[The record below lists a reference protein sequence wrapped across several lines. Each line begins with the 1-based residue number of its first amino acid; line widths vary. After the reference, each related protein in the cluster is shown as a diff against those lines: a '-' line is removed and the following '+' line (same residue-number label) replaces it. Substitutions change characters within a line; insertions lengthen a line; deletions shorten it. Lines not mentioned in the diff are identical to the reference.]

1 MKQVG
6 KRLLSLLLALCMM
19 MSLCVS
25 ALAVN
30 DVTVTATLDTPTL
43 YRKSVA
49 QTVKL
54 RVATSEPITICD
66 YQVKLKLPEG
76 WTVTAME
83 NDDANA
89 QLVPADYNLATG
101 SVVWNGDGE
110 DHSVTNFVI
119 YTVEIPADTKA
130 GRYELSLYEVEANAT
145 YGTKPV
151 LTSPDNNT
159 SATLTIKDD
168 DTSNLY
174 KDYCVAFYTGGGSGQ
189 STLQM
194 GTDKN
199 VVSLEVLI
207 QNGIINKGQTYNAYG
222 ITLSYD
228 PTILE
233 FVKVGNVDCIYSVEN
248 DKVNGTVTVYR
259 SGTQLSC
266 SARDGFFAEF
276 KGIATGSCN
285 VAITRAYVDK
295 GENANVRNAPSAN
308 ITTTGYIVNV
318 DGPYYNVTASSPQ
331 ELVYE
336 PYAKANT
343 AYTFTLANG
352 YDWRGMAIR
361 YTIDNGDGI
370 SWPVEYDTTK
380 NCYTIPANW
389 VTGDIHIDVSF
400 RNFDVTVEGNAKND
414 VTLSSTSKPSYRV
427 DYPFTLN
434 KQEGW
439 TYTVAVTVG
448 GKNANYTVSED
459 GKTYTIAGKDII
471 GNIVITANKAKGDS
485 QISFSGDTSD
495 LEGEA
500 IRNAPVGEDFTFTI
514 KKDANYDYTVDAK
527 YTESGKTIPVTEDPE
542 GTYTIKGEYI
552 TGDAI
557 TITIT
562 KTAKWKWTVEVSEY
576 VKVGKAQSVFLITA
590 KLNDG
595 VTLDAGSTLA
605 YGDELT
611 LSISWRRQRIEYIL
625 KNEKYKGD
633 AILQKSYTTESFPR
647 KRKNNHGERNAY
659 YMEDSHAAIVSDVD
673 FETVQKIRAGHR
685 RSTGIT
691 NTVLR
696 GTLYCCCESP
706 LRMRM
711 SGQSV
716 YWVCIR
722 HSHNASAC
730 PITQI
735 PEVQIQQAFL
745 QLYYNLKHQGSHILP
760 DLITNL
766 QPIRERKFL
775 WSVDVIELNKQ
786 IAELTSQ
793 NQLLTTLRES
803 GCVDPDIFIS
813 KSNAL
818 TEQLRAA
825 KQAKSRILNQDG
837 DDTITG
843 TQELLTILKRGPETL
858 HDFDGELF
866 GQLIDKV
873 IIESNTSLRFRL
885 KNGLELRESI
895 ERTVR

>member
-459 GKTYTIAGKDII
+459 GKTYTIAGKD
-471 GNIVITANKAKGDS
+471 
-485 QISFSGDTSD
+485 
-495 LEGEA
+495 
-500 IRNAPVGEDFTFTI
+500 
-514 KKDANYDYTVDAK
+514 
-527 YTESGKTIPVTEDPE
+527 
-542 GTYTIKGEYI
+542 
-552 TGDAI
+552 
-557 TITIT
+557 
-562 KTAKWKWTVEVSEY
+562 
-576 VKVGKAQSVFLITA
+576 
-590 KLNDG
+590 
-595 VTLDAGSTLA
+595 
-605 YGDELT
+605 
-611 LSISWRRQRIEYIL
+611 
-625 KNEKYKGD
+625 
-633 AILQKSYTTESFPR
+633 
-647 KRKNNHGERNAY
+647 
-659 YMEDSHAAIVSDVD
+659 
-673 FETVQKIRAGHR
+673 
-685 RSTGIT
+685 
-691 NTVLR
+691 
-696 GTLYCCCESP
+696 
-706 LRMRM
+706 M

>member
-542 GTYTIKGEYI
+542 GTYTIQC
-552 TGDAI
+552 A
-557 TITIT
+557 
-562 KTAKWKWTVEVSEY
+562 
-576 VKVGKAQSVFLITA
+576 
-590 KLNDG
+590 
-595 VTLDAGSTLA
+595 
-605 YGDELT
+605 
-611 LSISWRRQRIEYIL
+611 
-625 KNEKYKGD
+625 
-633 AILQKSYTTESFPR
+633 
-647 KRKNNHGERNAY
+647 
-659 YMEDSHAAIVSDVD
+659 
-673 FETVQKIRAGHR
+673 
-685 RSTGIT
+685 
-691 NTVLR
+691 
-696 GTLYCCCESP
+696 
-706 LRMRM
+706 
-711 SGQSV
+711 
-716 YWVCIR
+716 
-722 HSHNASAC
+722 
-730 PITQI
+730 
-735 PEVQIQQAFL
+735 
-745 QLYYNLKHQGSHILP
+745 
-760 DLITNL
+760 
-766 QPIRERKFL
+766 
-775 WSVDVIELNKQ
+775 
-786 IAELTSQ
+786 
-793 NQLLTTLRES
+793 
-803 GCVDPDIFIS
+803 
-813 KSNAL
+813 
-818 TEQLRAA
+818 
-825 KQAKSRILNQDG
+825 
-837 DDTITG
+837 
-843 TQELLTILKRGPETL
+843 
-858 HDFDGELF
+858 
-866 GQLIDKV
+866 
-873 IIESNTSLRFRL
+873 ESNTSIDLHIVSDEHGVEIYEDLSSNDYDAIDSERDDVSLPTGTVLFLSGNGTLYFHSSNAQVDALPTETAPNPLVSDAAYTLSDSEDSLYLLVGEDIEPGVYDVTCTAGTGYFSFVLPMENTRTMYCSAWLYGDPDYVDTLRHITLTEDTEVTLSNYSDMDFTITL
-885 KNGLELRESI
+885 TPSE
-895 ERTVR
+895 TVYVHE

>member
-159 SATLTIKDD
+159 SATLTIKEDD
-168 DTSNLY
+168 GGADYQKYYRAYLY
-174 KDYCVAFYTGGGSGQ
+174 SGV
-189 STLQM
+189 SDLKL

-199 VVSLEVLI
+199 VGSVEVDILD
-207 QNGIINKGQTYNAYG
+207 GIINKGGTYNAYEV
-222 ITLSYD
+222 TLSYD
-228 PTILE
+228 PAILE
-233 FVKVGNVDCIYSVEN
+233 FVRVADIDGVYRTED
-248 DKVNGTVTVYR
+248 DKDNGTVTVYR
-259 SGTQLSC
+259 SGNEKTC
-266 SARDGFFAEF
+266 GARQGFVAVF
-276 KGIATGSCN
+276 KGIGPGSCDVN
-285 VAITRAYVDK
+285 ITRAYVDK
-295 GENANVRNAPSAN
+295 GENANIRNAPTAAIVSA
-308 ITTTGYIVNV
+308 GYTFNV
-318 DGPYYNVTASSPQ
+318 DTYYNVTASSSK

-343 AYTFTLANG
+343 EYTFTLADG

-370 SWPVEYDTTK
+370 SWPAEYDTTK

-389 VTGDIHIDVSF
+389 VTADIHIDVSF
-400 RNFDVTVEGNAKND
+400 RNFDVTVEGNAKD
-414 VTLSSTSKPSYRV
+414 EVTLSSTSKPSYRV
-427 DYPFTLN
+427 DYPFTLD

-439 TYTVAVTVG
+439 TYTVAVTAG
-448 GKNANYTVSED
+448 GENVKFTVSDD
-459 GKTYTIAGKDII
+459 GKTYTIAGKNII
-471 GNIVITANKAKGDS
+471 GDIVITANKTKGDS
-485 QISFSGDTSD
+485 QISFGGDTSD

-527 YTESGKTIPVTEDPE
+527 YTESGEAIPVTEDPD
-542 GTYTIKGEYI
+542 GTYTIEGKYI

-576 VKVGKAQSVFLITA
+576 VKVGNAQSVFLITA

-605 YGDELT
+605 YGDELMYRNEAQYEGAYAYLLFSDKT
-611 LSISWRRQRIEYIL
+611 QDEVKAEAETEGKISIVTGEAHTFSLTGDVNGTERIDVNDVQLVYNIY
-625 KNEKYKGD
+625 KTKYTAFD
-633 AILQKSYTTESFPR
+633 ANTT
-647 KRKNNHGERNAY
+647 
-659 YMEDSHAAIVSDVD
+659 ME
-673 FETVQKIRAGHR
+673 
-685 RSTGIT
+685 
-691 NTVLR
+691 
-696 GTLYCCCESP
+696 
-706 LRMRM
+706 
-711 SGQSV
+711 
-716 YWVCIR
+716 
-722 HSHNASAC
+722 
-730 PITQI
+730 
-735 PEVQIQQAFL
+735 
-745 QLYYNLKHQGSHILP
+745 
-760 DLITNL
+760 
-766 QPIRERKFL
+766 KFL
-775 WSVDVIELNKQ
+775 AADLNGDRMITVDDAVAVVNK
-786 IAELTSQ
+786 I
-793 NQLLTTLRES
+793 
-803 GCVDPDIFIS
+803 
-813 KSNAL
+813 K
-818 TEQLRAA
+818 
-825 KQAKSRILNQDG
+825 
-837 DDTITG
+837 
-843 TQELLTILKRGPETL
+843 
-858 HDFDGELF
+858 
-866 GQLIDKV
+866 
-873 IIESNTSLRFRL
+873 
-885 KNGLELRESI
+885 
-895 ERTVR
+895 

>member
-76 WTVTAME
+76 WPVTAME

-542 GTYTIKGEYI
+542 GTYTIAGADIKA
-552 TGDAI
+552 GDVI
-557 TITIT
+557 TITVEKKAIET
-562 KTAKWKWTVEVSEY
+562 KYTIEVNEY
-576 VKVGKAQSVFLITA
+576 VTLDGKAVFLITA
-590 KLNDG
+590 KLNKG
-595 VTLDAGSTLA
+595 VTLAEGKVLA
-605 YGDELT
+605 YGNNAMFQNADRYGGAYAYLVISDKSLAEVTAEAEADGKITEVEGSAETFNVNGDVNGTGLVDINDAQLVYNIYNT
-611 LSISWRRQRIEYIL
+611 KYDSFDTTTMKMFLAADVNNDKTVSSLDAAAVVASI
-625 KNEKYKGD
+625 K
-633 AILQKSYTTESFPR
+633 
-647 KRKNNHGERNAY
+647 
-659 YMEDSHAAIVSDVD
+659 
-673 FETVQKIRAGHR
+673 
-685 RSTGIT
+685 
-691 NTVLR
+691 
-696 GTLYCCCESP
+696 
-706 LRMRM
+706 
-711 SGQSV
+711 
-716 YWVCIR
+716 
-722 HSHNASAC
+722 
-730 PITQI
+730 
-735 PEVQIQQAFL
+735 
-745 QLYYNLKHQGSHILP
+745 
-760 DLITNL
+760 
-766 QPIRERKFL
+766 
-775 WSVDVIELNKQ
+775 
-786 IAELTSQ
+786 
-793 NQLLTTLRES
+793 
-803 GCVDPDIFIS
+803 
-813 KSNAL
+813 
-818 TEQLRAA
+818 
-825 KQAKSRILNQDG
+825 
-837 DDTITG
+837 
-843 TQELLTILKRGPETL
+843 
-858 HDFDGELF
+858 
-866 GQLIDKV
+866 
-873 IIESNTSLRFRL
+873 
-885 KNGLELRESI
+885 
-895 ERTVR
+895 

>member
-151 LTSPDNNT
+151 LTSPDNDT

-194 GTDKN
+194 GTDNN

-343 AYTFTLANG
+343 EYTFKLADG

-361 YTIDNGDGI
+361 YTIDNGDVI
-370 SWPVEYDTTK
+370 SWPAEYDTTK

-400 RNFDVTVEGNAKND
+400 RNFDVTVEGNAKD
-414 VTLSSTSKPSYRV
+414 EVTLSSTSKPSYRV
-427 DYPFTLN
+427 DYPFTLD

-439 TYTVAVTVG
+439 TYTVAVTAG

-471 GNIVITANKAKGDS
+471 DDIVITANKTKGDS
-485 QISFSGDTSD
+485 QISFGGDTSD
-495 LEGEA
+495 LEGEP

-552 TGDAI
+552 TGEDI

-576 VKVGKAQSVFLITA
+576 VKVGNAQSVFLITA

-605 YGDELT
+605 YGDELMYRNEAQYEGAYAYLLFSDKT
-611 LSISWRRQRIEYIL
+611 QNEVKAEAETEGKISIVTGEAHTFSLTGDVNGTERIDVNDVQMVYNMY
-625 KNEKYKGD
+625 KAKYTAFD
-633 AILQKSYTTESFPR
+633 ANTT
-647 KRKNNHGERNAY
+647 
-659 YMEDSHAAIVSDVD
+659 ME
-673 FETVQKIRAGHR
+673 
-685 RSTGIT
+685 
-691 NTVLR
+691 
-696 GTLYCCCESP
+696 
-706 LRMRM
+706 
-711 SGQSV
+711 
-716 YWVCIR
+716 
-722 HSHNASAC
+722 
-730 PITQI
+730 
-735 PEVQIQQAFL
+735 
-745 QLYYNLKHQGSHILP
+745 
-760 DLITNL
+760 
-766 QPIRERKFL
+766 KFL
-775 WSVDVIELNKQ
+775 AADLNGDGKVTVDDAFAVVKKIK
-786 IAELTSQ
+786 
-793 NQLLTTLRES
+793 
-803 GCVDPDIFIS
+803 
-813 KSNAL
+813 
-818 TEQLRAA
+818 
-825 KQAKSRILNQDG
+825 
-837 DDTITG
+837 
-843 TQELLTILKRGPETL
+843 
-858 HDFDGELF
+858 
-866 GQLIDKV
+866 
-873 IIESNTSLRFRL
+873 
-885 KNGLELRESI
+885 
-895 ERTVR
+895 

>member
-130 GRYELSLYEVEANAT
+130 GRYVLSLYEVEANAT

-151 LTSPDNNT
+151 LTSPDNDT
-159 SATLTIKDD
+159 SATLTIKEDD
-168 DTSNLY
+168 GGADYKKYYRAYLY
-174 KDYCVAFYTGGGSGQ
+174 SGV
-189 STLQM
+189 SDLKL

-199 VVSLEVLI
+199 VGSVEVDILD
-207 QNGIINKGQTYNAYG
+207 GIMNKGGTYNAYEV
-222 ITLSYD
+222 TLSYD
-228 PTILE
+228 PAILE
-233 FVKVGNVDCIYSVEN
+233 FVRVADIDGVYRTED
-248 DKVNGTVTVYR
+248 DKDNGTVTVYR
-259 SGTQLSC
+259 GGDEKTC
-266 SARDGFFAEF
+266 GAREGFVAEF
-276 KGIATGSCN
+276 KGIGPGSCDVN
-285 VAITRAYVDK
+285 ITRAYVDK
-295 GENANVRNAPSAN
+295 GENSNIRNAPTAAIVSA
-308 ITTTGYIVNV
+308 GYTFNV
-318 DGPYYNVTASSPQ
+318 DTYYNVTASSSK

-343 AYTFTLANG
+343 EYTFTLADG

-361 YTIDNGDGI
+361 YTINNGDGI
-370 SWPVEYDTTK
+370 SWPAEYDTTK

-389 VTGDIHIDVSF
+389 VTADIHIDVSF
-400 RNFDVTVEGNAKND
+400 RNFDVTVEGNAKD
-414 VTLSSTSKPSYRV
+414 EVTLSSTSKPSYRV
-427 DYPFTLN
+427 DYPFTLD

-439 TYTVAVTVG
+439 TYTVAVTAG
-448 GKNANYTVSED
+448 GENVKYTVSDD
-459 GKTYTIAGKDII
+459 GKTYTIAGKNII
-471 GNIVITANKAKGDS
+471 GDIVITANKAKGDS
-485 QISFSGDTSD
+485 QISFGGDTSD

-527 YTESGKTIPVTEDPE
+527 YTESGETIPVTEDPD
-542 GTYTIKGEYI
+542 GTYTIEGKYI

-576 VKVGKAQSVFLITA
+576 VKVGNAQSVFLITA

-605 YGDELT
+605 YGDELMY
-611 LSISWRRQRIEYIL
+611 R
-625 KNEKYKGD
+625 NEAQYKGAYAYLLFSDKTQDEVKAEAETEGKISIVTGEAHTFSLTGDVNGTERIDVNDVQMVYNMYKAKYTAFD
-633 AILQKSYTTESFPR
+633 ANTT
-647 KRKNNHGERNAY
+647 
-659 YMEDSHAAIVSDVD
+659 ME
-673 FETVQKIRAGHR
+673 
-685 RSTGIT
+685 
-691 NTVLR
+691 
-696 GTLYCCCESP
+696 
-706 LRMRM
+706 
-711 SGQSV
+711 
-716 YWVCIR
+716 
-722 HSHNASAC
+722 
-730 PITQI
+730 
-735 PEVQIQQAFL
+735 
-745 QLYYNLKHQGSHILP
+745 
-760 DLITNL
+760 
-766 QPIRERKFL
+766 KFL
-775 WSVDVIELNKQ
+775 AADLNGDRMITVDDAVAVVNK
-786 IAELTSQ
+786 I
-793 NQLLTTLRES
+793 
-803 GCVDPDIFIS
+803 
-813 KSNAL
+813 K
-818 TEQLRAA
+818 
-825 KQAKSRILNQDG
+825 
-837 DDTITG
+837 
-843 TQELLTILKRGPETL
+843 
-858 HDFDGELF
+858 
-866 GQLIDKV
+866 
-873 IIESNTSLRFRL
+873 
-885 KNGLELRESI
+885 
-895 ERTVR
+895 

>member
-361 YTIDNGDGI
+361 YTIDNGDRI

-527 YTESGKTIPVTEDPE
+527 YTESGKMIPVTEDPE

-605 YGDELT
+605 YGDELMYRNEAQYKDAYAYLLFSDKT
-611 LSISWRRQRIEYIL
+611 QNEVKAEAETEGKISIVTGEAHTFDLTGDVNGTERIDVNDVQMVYNIY
-625 KNEKYKGD
+625 KAKYTAFD
-633 AILQKSYTTESFPR
+633 ANTT
-647 KRKNNHGERNAY
+647 
-659 YMEDSHAAIVSDVD
+659 ME
-673 FETVQKIRAGHR
+673 
-685 RSTGIT
+685 
-691 NTVLR
+691 
-696 GTLYCCCESP
+696 
-706 LRMRM
+706 
-711 SGQSV
+711 
-716 YWVCIR
+716 
-722 HSHNASAC
+722 
-730 PITQI
+730 
-735 PEVQIQQAFL
+735 
-745 QLYYNLKHQGSHILP
+745 
-760 DLITNL
+760 
-766 QPIRERKFL
+766 KFL
-775 WSVDVIELNKQ
+775 AADLNGDRMITVDDAVVVVNK
-786 IAELTSQ
+786 I
-793 NQLLTTLRES
+793 
-803 GCVDPDIFIS
+803 
-813 KSNAL
+813 K
-818 TEQLRAA
+818 
-825 KQAKSRILNQDG
+825 
-837 DDTITG
+837 
-843 TQELLTILKRGPETL
+843 
-858 HDFDGELF
+858 
-866 GQLIDKV
+866 
-873 IIESNTSLRFRL
+873 
-885 KNGLELRESI
+885 
-895 ERTVR
+895 

>member
-151 LTSPDNNT
+151 LTSPDNDT

-168 DTSNLY
+168 DGGADYKKYYRAYLY
-174 KDYCVAFYTGGGSGQ
+174 SGV
-189 STLQM
+189 SDLKL

-199 VVSLEVLI
+199 VGSVEVDILD
-207 QNGIINKGQTYNAYG
+207 GIMNKGGTYNAYAV
-222 ITLSYD
+222 TLSYD

-233 FVKVGNVDCIYSVEN
+233 FVRVADIDGVYLPKD
-248 DKVNGTVTVYR
+248 DKDNGTVTVYR
-259 SGTQLSC
+259 SGDEKTC
-266 SARDGFFAEF
+266 GARQGFVAEF
-276 KGIATGSCN
+276 KGIGPGSCN
-285 VAITRAYVDK
+285 VNITRAYVDK
-295 GENANVRNAPSAN
+295 GENANIRNAPTAAIVSA
-308 ITTTGYIVNV
+308 GYTFNV
-318 DGPYYNVTASSPQ
+318 DTYYNVTASSSK

-343 AYTFTLANG
+343 AYTFKLADG
-352 YDWRGMAIR
+352 YDWRGMEIR
-361 YTIDNGDGI
+361 YTIKNGDGI
-370 SWPVEYDTTK
+370 SWPAKYDTTK

-389 VTGDIHIDVSF
+389 VTADIHIDVSF
-400 RNFDVTVEGNAKND
+400 RNFGVTVEGNAKNE

-427 DYPFTLN
+427 DYPFTLD
-434 KQEGW
+434 KKEGW
-439 TYTVAVTVG
+439 TYTVAVTAGDENV
-448 GKNANYTVSED
+448 KYTVSED

-471 GNIVITANKAKGDS
+471 GDIVITANKTKGDS
-485 QISFSGDTSD
+485 QISFGGDTSD
-495 LEGEA
+495 LGEGGT

-527 YTESGKTIPVTEDPE
+527 YTESGEMIPVTEDPE
-542 GTYTIKGEYI
+542 GTYTIEGKYI

-595 VTLDAGSTLA
+595 VALDAGSTLA
-605 YGDELT
+605 YGDDLMYRNEAQYEGAYAYLVISDKTQNEVKAEAETEGKISIVTGETHTFSLT
-611 LSISWRRQRIEYIL
+611 GDVNGTERIDVNDVQMVY
-625 KNEKYKGD
+625 NMYNAKYTAFD
-633 AILQKSYTTESFPR
+633 ANTTM
-647 KRKNNHGERNAY
+647 A
-659 YMEDSHAAIVSDVD
+659 
-673 FETVQKIRAGHR
+673 
-685 RSTGIT
+685 
-691 NTVLR
+691 
-696 GTLYCCCESP
+696 
-706 LRMRM
+706 
-711 SGQSV
+711 
-716 YWVCIR
+716 
-722 HSHNASAC
+722 
-730 PITQI
+730 
-735 PEVQIQQAFL
+735 
-745 QLYYNLKHQGSHILP
+745 
-760 DLITNL
+760 
-766 QPIRERKFL
+766 KFL
-775 WSVDVIELNKQ
+775 AADLSGDGKVTVDDAFAVVKKIK
-786 IAELTSQ
+786 
-793 NQLLTTLRES
+793 
-803 GCVDPDIFIS
+803 
-813 KSNAL
+813 
-818 TEQLRAA
+818 
-825 KQAKSRILNQDG
+825 
-837 DDTITG
+837 
-843 TQELLTILKRGPETL
+843 
-858 HDFDGELF
+858 
-866 GQLIDKV
+866 
-873 IIESNTSLRFRL
+873 
-885 KNGLELRESI
+885 
-895 ERTVR
+895 

>member
-1 MKQVG
+1 
-6 KRLLSLLLALCMM
+6 
-19 MSLCVS
+19 
-25 ALAVN
+25 
-30 DVTVTATLDTPTL
+30 
-43 YRKSVA
+43 
-49 QTVKL
+49 
-54 RVATSEPITICD
+54 
-66 YQVKLKLPEG
+66 
-76 WTVTAME
+76 
-83 NDDANA
+83 
-89 QLVPADYNLATG
+89 
-101 SVVWNGDGE
+101 
-110 DHSVTNFVI
+110 
-119 YTVEIPADTKA
+119 
-130 GRYELSLYEVEANAT
+130 
-145 YGTKPV
+145 
-151 LTSPDNNT
+151 
-159 SATLTIKDD
+159 
-168 DTSNLY
+168 
-174 KDYCVAFYTGGGSGQ
+174 
-189 STLQM
+189 M

-542 GTYTIKGEYI
+542 GTYTIAGADIKA
-552 TGDAI
+552 GDVI
-557 TITIT
+557 TITVEKKQIET
-562 KTAKWKWTVEVSEY
+562 KYTIEVNEY
-576 VKVGKAQSVFLITA
+576 VKLDKNAENKAQSVFLITA
-590 KLNDG
+590 KLDG
-595 VTLDAGSTLA
+595 SAKLADGKVLA
-605 YGDELT
+605 YGNDPM
-611 LSISWRRQRIEYIL
+611 
-625 KNEKYKGD
+625 
-633 AILQKSYTTESFPR
+633 F
-647 KRKNNHGERNAY
+647 RNAERY
-659 YMEDSHAAIVSDVD
+659 EGAYAYLVISDKSLAEVKAEAEAD
-673 FETVQKIRAGHR
+673 GKI
-685 RSTGIT
+685 T
-691 NTVLR
+691 
-696 GTLYCCCESP
+696 E
-706 LRMRM
+706 
-711 SGQSV
+711 
-716 YWVCIR
+716 
-722 HSHNASAC
+722 
-730 PITQI
+730 
-735 PEVQIQQAFL
+735 
-745 QLYYNLKHQGSHILP
+745 
-760 DLITNL
+760 
-766 QPIRERKFL
+766 
-775 WSVDVIELNKQ
+775 VDVTAQTFNINGDVNGTGLVDIND
-786 IAELTSQ
+786 A
-793 NQLLTTLRES
+793 QLVYNIYNAKYDSFDTPTMAMFLAADVNNSKT
-803 GCVDPDIFIS
+803 VDVKD
-813 KSNAL
+813 
-818 TEQLRAA
+818 AA
-825 KQAKSRILNQDG
+825 AVVAKIQ
-837 DDTITG
+837 
-843 TQELLTILKRGPETL
+843 
-858 HDFDGELF
+858 
-866 GQLIDKV
+866 
-873 IIESNTSLRFRL
+873 
-885 KNGLELRESI
+885 
-895 ERTVR
+895 

>member
-427 DYPFTLN
+427 DY
-434 KQEGW
+434 
-439 TYTVAVTVG
+439 
-448 GKNANYTVSED
+448 
-459 GKTYTIAGKDII
+459 
-471 GNIVITANKAKGDS
+471 
-485 QISFSGDTSD
+485 
-495 LEGEA
+495 
-500 IRNAPVGEDFTFTI
+500 
-514 KKDANYDYTVDAK
+514 
-527 YTESGKTIPVTEDPE
+527 
-542 GTYTIKGEYI
+542 
-552 TGDAI
+552 
-557 TITIT
+557 
-562 KTAKWKWTVEVSEY
+562 
-576 VKVGKAQSVFLITA
+576 
-590 KLNDG
+590 
-595 VTLDAGSTLA
+595 
-605 YGDELT
+605 LT
-611 LSISWRRQRIEYIL
+611 L
-625 KNEKYKGD
+625 
-633 AILQKSYTTESFPR
+633 
-647 KRKNNHGERNAY
+647 
-659 YMEDSHAAIVSDVD
+659 
-673 FETVQKIRAGHR
+673 
-685 RSTGIT
+685 
-691 NTVLR
+691 R
-696 GTLYCCCESP
+696 G
-706 LRMRM
+706 
-711 SGQSV
+711 
-716 YWVCIR
+716 
-722 HSHNASAC
+722 
-730 PITQI
+730 
-735 PEVQIQQAFL
+735 
-745 QLYYNLKHQGSHILP
+745 
-760 DLITNL
+760 
-766 QPIRERKFL
+766 
-775 WSVDVIELNKQ
+775 
-786 IAELTSQ
+786 
-793 NQLLTTLRES
+793 
-803 GCVDPDIFIS
+803 
-813 KSNAL
+813 
-818 TEQLRAA
+818 
-825 KQAKSRILNQDG
+825 
-837 DDTITG
+837 
-843 TQELLTILKRGPETL
+843 
-858 HDFDGELF
+858 
-866 GQLIDKV
+866 
-873 IIESNTSLRFRL
+873 
-885 KNGLELRESI
+885 
-895 ERTVR
+895 

>member
-151 LTSPDNNT
+151 LTSPDNDT

-168 DTSNLY
+168 DGGADYKKYYRAYLY
-174 KDYCVAFYTGGGSGQ
+174 SGV
-189 STLQM
+189 SDLKL

-199 VVSLEVLI
+199 VGSVEVDILD
-207 QNGIINKGQTYNAYG
+207 GIMNQGRTYNAYEV
-222 ITLSYD
+222 TLSYD
-228 PTILE
+228 PAILE
-233 FVKVGNVDCIYSVEN
+233 FVRVADIDGVYRTED
-248 DKVNGTVTVYR
+248 DKDNGTVTVYR
-259 SGTQLSC
+259 SGDEKTC
-266 SARDGFFAEF
+266 GARQGFVAEF
-276 KGIATGSCN
+276 KGIGPGSCDVN
-285 VAITRAYVDK
+285 ITRAYVDK
-295 GENANVRNAPSAN
+295 GENANIRNAPTAAIVSA
-308 ITTTGYIVNV
+308 GYTFNV
-318 DGPYYNVTASSPQ
+318 DTYYNVTASSSK

-343 AYTFTLANG
+343 EYTFKLADG
-352 YDWRGMAIR
+352 YDWRGMAIS
-361 YTIDNGDGI
+361 YTINNGDGI
-370 SWPVEYDTTK
+370 PWPAKYDTTK

-389 VTGDIHIDVSF
+389 VTADIHIDVSF
-400 RNFDVTVEGNAKND
+400 RNFDVTVEGNAKD
-414 VTLSSTSKPSYRV
+414 EVTLSSTSKPSYRV

-439 TYTVAVTVG
+439 TYTVTVTVG
-448 GKNANYTVSED
+448 GENANYTVSED

-471 GNIVITANKAKGDS
+471 GDIVITANKTKGDS

-500 IRNAPVGEDFTFTI
+500 IRNAPVDKDFTFTI

-527 YTESGKTIPVTEDPE
+527 YTESGEAIPVTEDPD
-542 GTYTIKGEYI
+542 GTYTIEGKYI

-576 VKVGKAQSVFLITA
+576 VKVGNAQSVFLITA

-605 YGDELT
+605 YGDELMYRNEAQYEGAYAYLLFSDKT
-611 LSISWRRQRIEYIL
+611 QDEVKAEAETEGKISIVTGEAHTFSLTGDVNGTERIDVNDVQLVYNIY
-625 KNEKYKGD
+625 KTKYTAFD
-633 AILQKSYTTESFPR
+633 ANTT
-647 KRKNNHGERNAY
+647 
-659 YMEDSHAAIVSDVD
+659 ME
-673 FETVQKIRAGHR
+673 
-685 RSTGIT
+685 
-691 NTVLR
+691 
-696 GTLYCCCESP
+696 
-706 LRMRM
+706 
-711 SGQSV
+711 
-716 YWVCIR
+716 
-722 HSHNASAC
+722 
-730 PITQI
+730 
-735 PEVQIQQAFL
+735 
-745 QLYYNLKHQGSHILP
+745 
-760 DLITNL
+760 
-766 QPIRERKFL
+766 KFL
-775 WSVDVIELNKQ
+775 AADLNGDRMITVDDAVAVVNK
-786 IAELTSQ
+786 I
-793 NQLLTTLRES
+793 
-803 GCVDPDIFIS
+803 
-813 KSNAL
+813 K
-818 TEQLRAA
+818 
-825 KQAKSRILNQDG
+825 
-837 DDTITG
+837 
-843 TQELLTILKRGPETL
+843 
-858 HDFDGELF
+858 
-866 GQLIDKV
+866 
-873 IIESNTSLRFRL
+873 
-885 KNGLELRESI
+885 
-895 ERTVR
+895 

>member
-30 DVTVTATLDTPTL
+30 DVTVTATLDNPTL

-151 LTSPDNNT
+151 LTSPDNDT
-159 SATLTIKDD
+159 SATLTIKEDD
-168 DTSNLY
+168 GGADYKKYYRAYLY
-174 KDYCVAFYTGGGSGQ
+174 SGV
-189 STLQM
+189 SDLKL

-199 VVSLEVLI
+199 VGSVEVDILD
-207 QNGIINKGQTYNAYG
+207 GIMNKGGTYNAYEV
-222 ITLSYD
+222 TLSYD
-228 PTILE
+228 PAILE
-233 FVKVGNVDCIYSVEN
+233 FVRVADIDGVYRTED
-248 DKVNGTVTVYR
+248 DKDNGTVTVYR
-259 SGTQLSC
+259 GGDEKTC
-266 SARDGFFAEF
+266 GAREGFVAEF
-276 KGIATGSCN
+276 KGIGPGSCDVN
-285 VAITRAYVDK
+285 ITRAYVDK
-295 GENANVRNAPSAN
+295 GENSNIRNAPTAAIVSA
-308 ITTTGYIVNV
+308 GYTFNV
-318 DGPYYNVTASSPQ
+318 DTYYNVTASSSK

-343 AYTFTLANG
+343 EYTFTLADG

-361 YTIDNGDGI
+361 YTINNGDGI
-370 SWPVEYDTTK
+370 SWPAEYDTTK

-389 VTGDIHIDVSF
+389 VTADIHIDVSF
-400 RNFDVTVEGNAKND
+400 RNFDVTVEGNAKD
-414 VTLSSTSKPSYRV
+414 EVTLSSTSKPSYRV

-448 GKNANYTVSED
+448 GENANYTVSED

-471 GNIVITANKAKGDS
+471 GDIVITANKAKGDS
-485 QISFSGDTSD
+485 QISFGGDTSD
-495 LEGEA
+495 LGEGGT

-514 KKDANYDYTVDAK
+514 KKDANYDYTVGAK
-527 YTESGKTIPVTEDPE
+527 YTESGVEIPVTENPD
-542 GTYTIKGEYI
+542 GTYTIEGKYI

-576 VKVGKAQSVFLITA
+576 VKVGANAEGKPQSVFLITA

-605 YGDELT
+605 YGDELMYRNKAQYEGAYAYLLFSDKT
-611 LSISWRRQRIEYIL
+611 QNEVKAEAETEGKISIVTGEAHTFSLTGDVNGTERIDVNDVQMVYNIY
-625 KNEKYKGD
+625 KAKYTAFD
-633 AILQKSYTTESFPR
+633 ANTT
-647 KRKNNHGERNAY
+647 
-659 YMEDSHAAIVSDVD
+659 ME
-673 FETVQKIRAGHR
+673 
-685 RSTGIT
+685 
-691 NTVLR
+691 
-696 GTLYCCCESP
+696 
-706 LRMRM
+706 
-711 SGQSV
+711 
-716 YWVCIR
+716 
-722 HSHNASAC
+722 
-730 PITQI
+730 
-735 PEVQIQQAFL
+735 
-745 QLYYNLKHQGSHILP
+745 
-760 DLITNL
+760 
-766 QPIRERKFL
+766 KFL
-775 WSVDVIELNKQ
+775 AADLNGDRMITVDDAVAVVNK
-786 IAELTSQ
+786 I
-793 NQLLTTLRES
+793 
-803 GCVDPDIFIS
+803 
-813 KSNAL
+813 K
-818 TEQLRAA
+818 
-825 KQAKSRILNQDG
+825 
-837 DDTITG
+837 
-843 TQELLTILKRGPETL
+843 
-858 HDFDGELF
+858 
-866 GQLIDKV
+866 
-873 IIESNTSLRFRL
+873 
-885 KNGLELRESI
+885 
-895 ERTVR
+895 